1 MGRKKNANSE
11 LYLAMYNAY
20 KGVDP
25 WSKQISVPHAKQG
38 LQTDIVLGDEAVYAD
53 YASTMH
59 THYTRKQQP
68 QQQSHL
74 VTNPKSKVSITF
86 GDSMKHQPER
96 LQSMAAD
103 CYAPY
108 SVAQVRACNDP
119 QKEKRKAERDK
130 QLQQWHT
137 RPELMMSAAHEGTK
151 TRQDIPLDTRHFHC
165 FASTNA
171 DTYTAPANTGPLI
184 RHDKK
189 PRGATHIAQGH
200 ARALDTYATE
210 ATSAYIPHVR
220 APEPRAAAGAASSA
234 KATNAALLGRSG
246 LATSFS
252 TTSQRCFAAPVPA
265 SHSDRG
271 ISVEKGQQRG
281 RSNIAF
287 GNHFEVPKLNYL
299 AREEHAVKASVT
311 QTDYAE
317 PTRDRI
323 DAAENN
329 KWSKSFK
336 TQPSDGYKTGMAGA
350 IRPDMRDLGYASC
363 AAADF
368 SPETHHGATPAI
380 ATCSNAIMYKSSIP
394 TGDETKFPIREY
406 RTTTNASY
414 PVYTNLPIP
423 TFPVLGEKVTK
434 SSFSLVDGALAAEQ
448 DLNLSTSGASYVN
461 HGRRVKFVQN
471 ANRGYGLDMLK
482 AVNEEYGMADNM
494 TTNNVVYRA
503 PHPSKK
509 TMAYEPKTVP
519 SSLLFPMEAHRLE
532 GSYETSTQAVHKM
545 RDGLLNVTGPD
556 KIKGRNQSSIV
567 FGDKKHF
574 STRGEPIWA

>member
-1 MGRKKNANSE
+1 MCRKKNTNSE

-68 QQQSHL
+68 QPQTHL

-96 LQSMAAD
+96 LQSMASD
-103 CYAPY
+103 CYVPY

-119 QKEKRKAERDK
+119 PKEKHKVEREK
-130 QLQQWHT
+130 ELQQWHT
-137 RPELMMSAAHEGTK
+137 KPELMMSAAHEGTK

-210 ATSAYIPHVR
+210 ATSAYNPHVHV
-220 APEPRAAAGAASSA
+220 PEPRAAAGAASSG

-252 TTSQRCFAAPVPA
+252 TTSQRCFAAPGPI

-271 ISVEKGQQRG
+271 IFIEKGQQRG

-287 GNHFEVPKLNYL
+287 GNHFE
-299 AREEHAVKASVT
+299 ASVT

-336 TQPSDGYKTGMAGA
+336 TQPSDGYRTGMAGA
-350 IRPDMRDLGYASC
+350 IRPDMRDLEYASC

-471 ANRGYGLDMLK
+471 ANRGYGLDILK

-503 PHPSKK
+503 PYPSKK
-509 TMAYEPKTVP
+509 TAYEPKTVP
-519 SSLLFPMEAHRLE
+519 SSLLFPMEARRLE
-532 GSYETSTQAVHKM
+532 GSYETSTQAVHKC
-545 RDGLLNVTGPD
+545 
-556 KIKGRNQSSIV
+556 
-567 FGDKKHF
+567 KHF